1 MRALCLVRFS
11 GKRPEKVLEEIKK
24 IKGVQDAFFTF
35 GRFDAVILLTATD
48 LAGGKSIGKAIQS
61 NPGIKRTETL
71 IEV

>member
-11 GKRPEKVLEEIKK
+11 GKRPETVLQEIKK
-24 IKGVQDAFFTF
+24 IKGVEDAFFTF

>member
-1 MRALCLVRFS
+1 MRALCLGRFS

>member
-1 MRALCLVRFS
+1 MIALCLVRFA
-11 GKRPEKVLEEIKK
+11 GKRPETVLEEIKK
-24 IKGVQDAFFTF
+24 IKGVQDAFYTF

-48 LAGGKSIGKAIQS
+48 LAGGKRIGKAIQS